1 MKWTITSIKVRILWF
16 FVSPPFIQYLKSR
29 IRTFML
35 YFLKTSI
42 ILRFYFDLRFYLKG
56 FNAVG
61 KAENWNPLES
71 QIHSAIFINFIVSIA
86 PDCITSF
93 QKAQALNALHFRIF
107 NQMTITHILRL
118 LIAFLLHQI

>member
-1 MKWTITSIKVRILWF
+1 MKWTITYKHKSADSLIFCI
-16 FVSPPFIQYLKSR
+16 SPPIYPIPLIKNPHFYA
-29 IRTFML
+29 
-35 YFLKTSI
+35 YFLKISI

-86 PDCITSF
+86 PDCIAISTATSIT
-93 QKAQALNALHFRIF
+93 QWTANIAHFHASACNFCIR
-107 NQMTITHILRL
+107 
-118 LIAFLLHQI
+118 

>member
-1 MKWTITSIKVRILWF
+1 MKWTITYKHKSADSLIFCI
-16 FVSPPFIQYLKSR
+16 SPPHLSN
-29 IRTFML
+29 TFNQESAL
-35 YFLKTSI
+35 LCLLPKTSI

-86 PDCITSF
+86 PDCIAISTATSITQWTANIAHF
-93 QKAQALNALHFRIF
+93 HASACNFRI
-107 NQMTITHILRL
+107 R
-118 LIAFLLHQI
+118 

>member
-1 MKWTITSIKVRILWF
+1 MKWTITYKHKSADSLIFCI
-16 FVSPPFIQYLKSR
+16 SPPFIQYLKSR

-86 PDCITSF
+86 PDCIAISTATSITQWTANIAHF
-93 QKAQALNALHFRIF
+93 HASACNFRI
-107 NQMTITHILRL
+107 R
-118 LIAFLLHQI
+118 